1 MEIKIIKVTDKG
13 QISLP
18 VGIRESLRIKQGDEL
33 FITKN
38 EDAIVIKKVKKEDFS
53 YLLKHSEKVAK
64 KLWDNKEDEVWDS
77 RCSLSFFRFKQ
88 YKTKTSFDFIKRY
101 R

>member
-18 VGIRESLRIKQGDEL
+18 VGIRESLKIKQGDEL

-38 EDAIVIKKVKKEDFS
+38 EDTIVIKKIKREDFN

-64 KLWDNKEDEVWDS
+64 KLWDNKEDEVWDNV
-77 RCSLSFFRFKQ
+77 
-88 YKTKTSFDFIKRY
+88 
-101 R
+101 

>member
-1 MEIKIIKVTDKG
+1 METKIIKVTDKG

-18 VGIRESLRIKQGDEL
+18 VGMRESLKIKQGDEL

-38 EDAIVIKKVKKEDFS
+38 EDTIVIKKIKREDFN

-64 KLWDNKEDEVWDS
+64 KLWGNKEDEVWDS
-77 RCSLSFFRFKQ
+77 V
-88 YKTKTSFDFIKRY
+88 
-101 R
+101 

>member
-1 MEIKIIKVTDKG
+1 METRIIKVTDKG

-18 VGIRESLRIKQGDEL
+18 IGIRDSLKIKQGDEL

-38 EDAIVIKKVKKEDFS
+38 EDAIVIKKVRREDFS

-64 KLWDNKEDEVWDS
+64 KLWDNKEDEIWNNV
-77 RCSLSFFRFKQ
+77 
-88 YKTKTSFDFIKRY
+88 
-101 R
+101 